1 MTKVNI
7 VIIDDHQ
14 LFREGVK
21 RILDFEPTFEV
32 VAEGDDGDEAARIVE
47 HYHPDVVIMD
57 INMPNVNGVEATKQ
71 LVELYPESKVIILS
85 IHDDENYVKNRCK
98 RLSPERDGRRY
109 FNRSSESGSRGRFL
123 PSPESNP
130 QSCQRIPPSCDKRSF
145 CSSSA

>member
-85 IHDDENYVKNRCK
+85 IHDDENYVTHALKQEQEATC
-98 RLSPERDGRRY
+98 
-109 FNRSSESGSRGRFL
+109 
-123 PSPESNP
+123 
-130 QSCQRIPPSCDKRSF
+130 
-145 CSSSA
+145 